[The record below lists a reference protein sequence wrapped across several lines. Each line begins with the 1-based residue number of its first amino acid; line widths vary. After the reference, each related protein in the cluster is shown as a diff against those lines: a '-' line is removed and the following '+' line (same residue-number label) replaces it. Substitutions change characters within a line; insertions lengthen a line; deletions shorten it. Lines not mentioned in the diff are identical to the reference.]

1 MATEF
6 GKFTR
11 KLRVDNEEQM
21 VNMASKLKVSISFLS
36 QVENGKRKPPK
47 DWEDKIQEEYMLN
60 NIQLEELKESIFVAI
75 NNDSI
80 DITSYDDDDRNFM
93 LYIARR
99 VRNIDETQ
107 KEEIYNILN
116 AS

>member
-11 KLRVDNEEQM
+11 KLRIDNEEQM
-21 VNMASKLKVSISFLS
+21 VNMASKLKVSIAFLS

-47 DWEDKIQEEYMLN
+47 DWEDKIQEEYTLN
-60 NIQLEELKESIFVAI
+60 DFQLEELKESIFVAT
-75 NNDSI
+75 NNECI
-80 DITSYDDDDRNFM
+80 DITSYDDDDKNFM

-99 VRNIDETQ
+99 VGSIDDTQ
-107 KEEIYNILN
+107 KEEIYNILS